1 MLNNME
7 QRNWLRE
14 LVEATLIGALVFVA
28 IQVAV
33 VNFRVEGSSMNPTLL
48 PGHYLMVNKL
58 VYFQLDTGR
67 LGRIIPFW
75 RPAEPRDIYLGAF
88 APPGGRY
95 RVRLP
100 TGHGASIRKTD
111 HRGAGGHGGDCQ
123 RVGEHQRRKAG

>member
-48 PGHYLMVNKL
+48 PGHYLMVNKPGL
-58 VYFQLDTGR
+58 FSAGYGPAGEDNPILAACRTPGR
-67 LGRIIPFW
+67 LP
-75 RPAEPRDIYLGAF
+75 GAF
-88 APPGGRY
+88 AAPGGRY

-100 TGHGASIRKTD
+100 AGYGASICKTD